1 MAGRYEQAKELR
13 KMWGA
18 FQASRVLL
26 TANNFR
32 IFDRLE
38 KEKSTKKISGEIGAD
53 IRATEIVLDALAGL
67 GLVRKRNGKYRNMSV
82 ASKFLV
88 SHSPWYQGDIIRHA
102 DVLWEN
108 WSGLD
113 RVLRTGKPNR
123 KASDHKSFIMGMHN
137 ISVLKARKIIKEI
150 VLDDVTSALDL
161 GGGPGTYSIELARKG
176 IGVTLFDVPETKNIA
191 GKVIRE
197 SGADG
202 RKINF
207 KAGDFMEDDI
217 GKGYDLILVSQ
228 IFHAYAEYKN
238 KILLKKCRR
247 ALNPGGRVVV
257 QEFPVSEDRTKPVL
271 GSLFAINMLVNTEG
285 GRTYTPA
292 ELKQWMTGTG
302 FNNIR
307 KKIVDDSVLLIGRN

>member
-1 MAGRYEQAKELR
+1 MADRNEQAKELR
-13 KMWGA
+13 KMCGA

-32 IFDRLE
+32 IFDSLE
-38 KEKSTKKISGEIGAD
+38 KEKSSKKISGEIGTD
-53 IRATEIVLDALAGL
+53 YRATEIVLDALAGL
-67 GLVRKRNGKYRNMSV
+67 GLVRKRNGKYINMSV

-88 SHSPWYQGDIIRHA
+88 SNSPWYQGDIIRHA

-113 RVLRTGKPNR
+113 RVLKTGKPYR
-123 KASDHKSFIMGMHN
+123 RASDHKSFIMGMHN
-137 ISVLKARKIIKEI
+137 ISVLKVRETIRVIG
-150 VLDDVTSALDL
+150 LDNVKSALDL
-161 GGGPGTYSIELARKG
+161 GGGPGTYSIELAGKG
-176 IGVTLFDVPETKNIA
+176 ISVILFDIPATKNIA

-202 RKINF
+202 RKIKF
-207 KAGDFMEDDI
+207 KGGDFMEDDI

-228 IFHAYAEYKN
+228 IFHAYSEQKN
-238 KILLKKCRR
+238 KFLLKKCRR

-257 QEFPVSEDRTKPVL
+257 QEFPVSEDRTKPVW

-285 GRTYTPA
+285 GRTYTPG
-292 ELKQWMTGTG
+292 ELKQWMTKTG
-302 FNNIR
+302 FKNVR
-307 KKIVDDSVLLIGRN
+307 KRMVDDSVLIIGRN